1 MRYIVKY
8 LRLTVRHYR
17 CRPIVNHL
25 LFIFNHSCNRE
36 GYKRLFLYTCRAVV
50 LTSGMGP
57 RHMYRINL
65 VQCSSE
71 NFIVTVVGLHAIT
84 PKNSISL
91 DENGDSL
98 VA

>member
-1 MRYIVKY
+1 
-8 LRLTVRHYR
+8 
-17 CRPIVNHL
+17 
-25 LFIFNHSCNRE
+25 
-36 GYKRLFLYTCRAVV
+36 
-50 LTSGMGP
+50 MGP